1 MAYEVTMQG
10 GYGRRD
16 KHIAPDMEAAQSHIK
31 EKMATGKYLGYN
43 TKEHKHPCVGDHP
56 LYKAAIETE
65 E

>member
-16 KHIAPDMEAAQSHIK
+16 KHIASDIESARSHIK
-31 EKMATGKYLGYN
+31 EKMKTGKYLGYD
-43 TKEHKHPCVGDHP
+43 TKPHPCMGEHP
-56 LYKAAIETE
+56 LYSSSKKE